1 VKTLRR
7 IFITDCEGPVSKNDN
22 AFELTSHFV
31 PDGET
36 LFTQISRYDDVL
48 ADVVKR
54 KGCKAG
60 DTLKLILPFL
70 KAYDVTDEKMMSFSA
85 QNILLMPAAKEALQ
99 NIRTAMPV
107 FIVSTSYE
115 HYLRALCPTLG
126 FPYEDTYCTRLS
138 LDAYRISDKE
148 KEQLKRLGHEICALQ
163 MLEIPEKAVSL
174 QMLSRESQQ
183 TFGRFDEIFCEE
195 IMQLESG
202 TIIREV
208 NPMGGV
214 EKAKAAREIVAENG
228 CDLDSVMYVG
238 DSITDVECFRL
249 LGENGGL
256 TVSFNGNA
264 YAVREA
270 DIAVLS
276 PNAMVVA
283 VLADVFTRL
292 GHDAIY
298 RLVDDWSYAAMEKH
312 GVDPSLREKMRRAF
326 QGDLP
331 KLSRITASS
340 VDKVAAESRAFRK
353 LVRGERVGSL
363 G

>member
-36 LFTQISRYDDVL
+36 LFTQIRRYDDVL

-54 KGCKAG
+54 QGYKAG

-70 KAYDVTDEKMMSFSA
+70 KAYDVTDEKMVSFSA
-85 QNILLMPAAKEALQ
+85 QNILLMPGAKEALQ
-99 NIRTAMPV
+99 NVRTAMPV

-148 KEQLKRLGHEICALQ
+148 KEQLKRLGHEICAMQ

-183 TFGRFDEIFCEE
+183 AFGRLDEIFWEE
-195 IMQLESG
+195 IMQSESG

-214 EKAKAAREIVAENG
+214 EKAKAAREIVAESG

-249 LGENGGL
+249 LEENGGL

-283 VLADVFTRL
+283 VLADVFKRL

-298 RLVDDWSYAAMEKH
+298 RLVDDWSYAAMEQH
-312 GVDPSLREKMRRAF
+312 GVDPSLREKMRMLF

-331 KLSRITASS
+331 KLSRITASN

-353 LVRGERVGSL
+353 LVRGEIVGSL

>member
-31 PDGET
+31 PDGEK

-54 KGCKAG
+54 QGYKAG

-70 KAYDVTDEKMMSFSA
+70 KAYDVTDEKMVSFSA
-85 QNILLMPAAKEALQ
+85 QNILLMPGAKEALQ
-99 NIRTAMPV
+99 NVRTAMPV

-126 FPYEDTYCTRLS
+126 FPYEDTYCTQLS

-148 KEQLKRLGHEICALQ
+148 KEQLKRLGHEICAMQ

-183 TFGRFDEIFCEE
+183 AFGRFDEIFWEE
-195 IMQLESG
+195 IMQSESG

-214 EKAKAAREIVAENG
+214 EKAKAAREIVAESV

-249 LGENGGL
+249 LEENGGL

-276 PNAMVVA
+276 PNAIVVA
-283 VLADVFTRL
+283 VLADVFKRL

-298 RLVDDWSYAAMEKH
+298 RLVDDWSYAAMEQH
-312 GVDPSLREKMRRAF
+312 GVDPSLREKMRMLF

-331 KLSRITASS
+331 KLSRITASN

-353 LVRGERVGSL
+353 LVRGEIVGSL

>member
-1 VKTLRR
+1 VKTPRR
-7 IFITDCEGPVSKNDN
+7 VFITDCEGPVSKNDN

-36 LFTQISRYDDVL
+36 LFTQISRYDDIL
-48 ADVVKR
+48 ADIVRR
-54 KGCKAG
+54 KGYQAG

-70 KAYDVTDEKMMSFSA
+70 KAYDVTDEKIVSFSA
-85 QNILLMPAAKEALQ
+85 KNILLMPGAKETLQ
-99 NIRTAMPV
+99 SVRAVMPA

-138 LDAYRISDKE
+138 LDVYRISSKE
-148 KEQLKRLGHEICALQ
+148 KKQLKRLDQEICAMQL
-163 MLEIPEKAVSL
+163 LEIPEKAVSL
-174 QMLSRESQQ
+174 QMLSEKSQQ
-183 TFGRFDEIFCEE
+183 TFRRFDEIFWEE
-195 IMQLESG
+195 ITQLESG
-202 TIIREV
+202 TIIEEV
-208 NPMGGV
+208 NPVGGL
-214 EKAKAAREIVAENG
+214 EKAEAARKIAAENG

-249 LGENGGL
+249 LRETGGL
-256 TVSFNGNA
+256 TVSFNGNG

-276 PNAMVVA
+276 PNAIVIA
-283 VLADVFTRL
+283 VLADVFNRL

-298 RLVDDWSYAAMEKH
+298 RLTDDWSYAAMEKH
-312 GVDPSLREKMRRAF
+312 GVDPSLRWKMQSLF
-326 QGDLP
+326 KKDLP
-331 KLSRITASS
+331 KLNEITA
-340 VDKVAAESRAFRK
+340 DNADAVAAESSAFRK
-353 LVRGERVGSL
+353 LVRGEKVGSL